1 VCVFFA
7 KLCAPPDKGAAKVR
21 YRTETPRACRQH
33 ASMEFLFWVGAGALL
48 GWMSFAFLGFNE
60 ARGLAVSI
68 AIGAVGALV
77 GAKGL
82 APMFITTAAP
92 LDGLSVPF
100 LMFAVGTA
108 VGCLV
113 VGNLLYRRWDI

>member
-1 VCVFFA
+1 MH
-7 KLCAPPDKGAAKVR
+7 R
-21 YRTETPRACRQH
+21 
-33 ASMEFLFWVGAGALL
+33 MEILLWMGAGAAL
-48 GWMSFAFLGFNE
+48 GWMSYAFLGFNE

-92 LDGLSVPF
+92 LDNFSAPF
-100 LMFAVGTA
+100 LMFGIGTA
-108 VGCLV
+108 VACLV
-113 VGNLLYRRWDI
+113 LGNLLYRRWEI